1 MVFTFFPPLSIII
14 DNFYEK
20 ASSARPGF
28 NKNVAF
34 SIKVQFDIWVQK
46 EVLSQRNRLTVG
58 VWRWNREAAQL
69 FGYNAEV
76 VLIPLTKL
84 GISKTSS
91 WVGCEKTWVGC
102 TKTPGDLSLGRK
114 RIWSKDCQ
122 CDQEG
127 VTLCHPHACPAP
139 PQCLGWRGTRH
150 WSCVLGHGAE
160 ELGVGGAYGDPG
172 LLPSAGGQEVLA
184 CWHIPVLSDCSP
196 LGFNLDL
203 ALSWKSYTCSP
214 GPLPSTP
221 TPGSGRHS
229 SYLHP

>member
-1 MVFTFFPPLSIII
+1 MLFIQHGVYFFPPLSIII

-76 VLIPLTKL
+76 VLIPLTEL

-91 WVGCEKTWVGC
+91 
-102 TKTPGDLSLGRK
+102 
-114 RIWSKDCQ
+114 
-122 CDQEG
+122 
-127 VTLCHPHACPAP
+127 
-139 PQCLGWRGTRH
+139 
-150 WSCVLGHGAE
+150 
-160 ELGVGGAYGDPG
+160 
-172 LLPSAGGQEVLA
+172 
-184 CWHIPVLSDCSP
+184 
-196 LGFNLDL
+196 
-203 ALSWKSYTCSP
+203 
-214 GPLPSTP
+214 
-221 TPGSGRHS
+221 
-229 SYLHP
+229 